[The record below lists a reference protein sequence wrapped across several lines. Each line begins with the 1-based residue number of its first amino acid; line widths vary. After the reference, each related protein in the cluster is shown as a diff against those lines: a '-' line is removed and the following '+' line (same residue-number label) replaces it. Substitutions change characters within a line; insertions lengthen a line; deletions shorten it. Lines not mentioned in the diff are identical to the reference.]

1 MAKKLVKVDGKCVC
15 YSEPFYLLVD
25 NADQATDFTD
35 FNEESDNYS
44 NCPLIPVLSSAI
56 KNGGK
61 VEVVFQPDV
70 NVEYMDETS
79 IDRLKLYD
87 TILDAF
93 QWYVLSISDTEV
105 KLLSKYTLG
114 TLQYSAPIYDAGY
127 VQYGLDWG
135 RSLIKEFCDK
145 NRNNIM
151 TSFLSQFIK
160 EFRIPKTS
168 ELLDVPDYVLR
179 ARTTLFELPDVRTY
193 WVLDDNEEN
202 VAMINIFG
210 KSVPACSLCESKA
223 FRPLVVLDIEAMPYL
238 VDNIVD
244 QPD

>member
-1 MAKKLVKVDGKCVC
+1 MAKKLVKVDGKYVR

-25 NADQATDFTD
+25 NADQATDF
-35 FNEESDNYS
+35 NEESDNYP
-44 NCPLIPVLSSAI
+44 NCPLIPILTSAI

-70 NVEYMDETS
+70 NVEYTDETFIDS
-79 IDRLKLYD
+79 IKLYD

-179 ARTTLFELPDVRTY
+179 ARTTLFDPGVRTY
-193 WVLDDNEEN
+193 WVLDDNEYN
-202 VAMINIFG
+202 VAMIDIFG

-223 FRPLVVLDIEAMPYL
+223 FRPLVVLDIDALPYL

>member
-1 MAKKLVKVDGKCVC
+1 MAKKLVKVDGKYVR

-25 NADQATDFTD
+25 DADQATDF
-35 FNEESDNYS
+35 NGASDNFP
-44 NCPLIPVLSSAI
+44 NCPLIPVLTSAI
-56 KNGGK
+56 KDGGK

-70 NVEYMDETS
+70 SVEYMDETPADS
-79 IDRLKLYD
+79 LKPYD

-114 TLQYSAPIYDAGY
+114 TLQYSTPIYDAGH
-127 VQYGLDWG
+127 VQYVRDWE

-145 NRNNIM
+145 NRNNIV
-151 TSFLSQFIK
+151 TSPICQFIK

-168 ELLDVPDYVLR
+168 ELLNAPNYVLR
-179 ARTTLFELPDVRTY
+179 ARTTLFDPGVRTY
-193 WVLDDNEEN
+193 WVLDDCDEYNI
-202 VAMINIFG
+202 AMIDIFG
-210 KSVPACSLCESKA
+210 KSVSACSLCESKA
-223 FRPLVVLDIEAMPYL
+223 FRPLVVLDIEAMPYF
-238 VDNIVD
+238 VDNILT